1 MNHSELLGWVPS
13 SPHSSKKAKKVGAM
27 SDKPK
32 ENQKKEP
39 VPEFETVVKK
49 MLETPPKPHKS
60 KSDSQASKN
69 QQK

>member
-1 MNHSELLGWVPS
+1 
-13 SPHSSKKAKKVGAM
+13 M